1 MESTQPTGKLLLGFR
16 TIAQEKLQH
25 VFYSI
30 PSEKD
35 LIIEPALIKPLEH
48 VCGASWLRKKGIDKI
63 FKFDPKNPP
72 PKRKQFVYFIT
83 SSLLTFKSVL
93 DQISGY
99 QSQTSSLM
107 EPDIRT
113 KQYHVLVFPFVL
125 ASFEQLLE
133 EEGLHGIVE
142 LHNFQWDFLLLDDS
156 ILSLEL
162 PNVFADVFV
171 RHDTTLLASIAQSV
185 RIFNLVMGK
194 PHLIF
199 SLGENAEKILQMV
212 QRIESNKRVGSGTV
226 GKAGEQHQP
235 QPQPQSK
242 EPAFATMLIVDRD
255 RDYPACLLTS
265 VVYSGLLVEI
275 QKLNSG
281 FLVVDGESNK
291 IKTGKLAVLREDCDG
306 TWRHKES
313 PQTDSG
319 GGQEVSSLRMSGAQD
334 AIYLEHKYR
343 HFSEVISM
351 LSAQAKTLGLEGKA
365 YSREMKLNEMKD
377 YVTNKLPKVAAAKR
391 ELFKHLRLCET
402 IVEEIGANFEK
413 HQMIEE
419 SILTNTNRKQIMNY
433 IMELL
438 SSDAH
443 RYNTLRLMC
452 LYHVTIG
459 LVPEDM
465 AKLMTG
471 YLNAFG
477 YGNLTVFH
485 NLYQAKLFPDTTNLS
500 KTKLLSQISIP
511 TLKTPFQLEANKLKQ
526 LPTDATTVEATAS
539 SNAGQG
545 RENML
550 IGTGEGT
557 AARTTGKACPSY
569 VFNGNYIPLIT
580 QLTSMIF
587 SASSFDNLNTRLGHL
602 ERLKV
607 SGRALSSVV
616 EPRPIKELAAS
627 SHKTTLNQLLPF
639 REKTM
644 FVFVVG
650 GITYAEIA
658 ACHLLERTIGAKI
671 VLSSD
676 RIIAGHDLIESVVQ

>member
-16 TIAQEKLQH
+16 QIAQEKLQH

-35 LIIEPALIKPLEH
+35 LIIESALIKPLEH

-142 LHNFQWDFLLLDDS
+142 LYNFQWDFLLLDDS

-185 RIFNLVMGK
+185 RVFNLVMGK

-212 QRIESNKRVGSGTV
+212 QRIETSKRVGSAV
-226 GKAGEQHQP
+226 CKPDEP
-235 QPQPQSK
+235 QAPSK
-242 EPAFATMLIVDRD
+242 EPAFSTMLIIDRD

-275 QKLNSG
+275 QTLNSG

-291 IKTGKLAVLREDCDG
+291 IKTGKLAVLREDG
-306 TWRHKES
+306 PWAAKEAS
-313 PQTDSG
+313 QAASG
-319 GGQEVSSLRMSGAQD
+319 SGQETSSLRMSGAQD

-402 IVEEIGANFEK
+402 IVEEIGGNFEK

-465 AKLMTG
+465 TKLMMG

-500 KTKLLSQISIP
+500 KTKILSQISIP

-526 LPTDATTVEATAS
+526 LPTDTTTVEATAS
-539 SNAGQG
+539 GNAGQ
-545 RENML
+545 RENIL
-550 IGTGEGT
+550 IGAGEGT
-557 AARTTGKACPSY
+557 AARAGKACPSY

-587 SASSFDNLNTRLGHL
+587 GASSFDNLNARLGHL

-607 SGRALSSVV
+607 SGRALSSIA

-676 RIIAGHDLIESVVQ
+676 RIIAGHDLIQSAVH

>member
-1 MESTQPTGKLLLGFR
+1 MEPTQPTGKLLLGFR
-16 TIAQEKLQH
+16 QIAQEKLQH

-72 PKRKQFVYFIT
+72 PKRKQFLYFIT
-83 SSLLTFKSVL
+83 TSLLTFKSVL

-142 LHNFQWDFLLLDDS
+142 LYNFQWDFLLLDDS

-185 RIFNLVMGK
+185 RIFNLVMGQ

-199 SLGENAEKILQMV
+199 SLGENSEKVLQMV
-212 QRIESNKRVGSGTV
+212 QRIETNKRAGSMV
-226 GKAGEQHQP
+226 FKPGEQPPP
-235 QPQPQSK
+235 QPQR

-291 IKTGKLAVLREDCDG
+291 IKTGKLAVLREDGG
-306 TWRHKES
+306 TLAAKES
-313 PQTDSG
+313 SQTGSG
-319 GGQEVSSLRMSGAQD
+319 SGPEVSSLRMSGAQD

-365 YSREMKLNEMKD
+365 YTREMKLNEMKD
-377 YVTNKLPKVAAAKR
+377 YVTNKLPKVAAAKK

-402 IVEEIGANFEK
+402 IVEEIGGNFEK

-465 AKLMTG
+465 TKLMTG

-500 KTKLLSQISIP
+500 KTKILSQISIP

-526 LPTDATTVEATAS
+526 LPTDATTAESTAS
-539 SNAGQG
+539 SNAAQ
-545 RENML
+545 RETIL
-550 IGTGEGT
+550 IGAGEGT
-557 AARTTGKACPSY
+557 TAHTGKTCPSY

-580 QLTSMIF
+580 QLASMIF
-587 SASSFDNLNTRLGHL
+587 GASSFDNLNTRLGHL

-607 SGRALSSVV
+607 SGRALNSVV

-676 RIIAGHDLIESVVQ
+676 RIIAGHDLVESVVH

>member
-16 TIAQEKLQH
+16 QIAQEKLQH

-35 LIIEPALIKPLEH
+35 LIIESALIKPLEH

-142 LHNFQWDFLLLDDS
+142 LYNFQWDFLLLDDS

-185 RIFNLVMGK
+185 RVFNLVMGK

-212 QRIESNKRVGSGTV
+212 QRIETSKRVGSAV
-226 GKAGEQHQP
+226 CKPDEP
-235 QPQPQSK
+235 QAPSK
-242 EPAFATMLIVDRD
+242 EPAFSTMLIVDRD

-275 QKLNSG
+275 QTLNSG

-291 IKTGKLAVLREDCDG
+291 IKTGKLAVLREDG
-306 TWRHKES
+306 PWAAKEAS
-313 PQTDSG
+313 QAASG
-319 GGQEVSSLRMSGAQD
+319 SGQEASSLRMSGAQD

-402 IVEEIGANFEK
+402 IVEEIGGNFEK

-465 AKLMTG
+465 TKLMMG

-500 KTKLLSQISIP
+500 KTKILSQISIP

-526 LPTDATTVEATAS
+526 LPTDTTTVEATAS
-539 SNAGQG
+539 GNAGQ
-545 RENML
+545 RENIL
-550 IGTGEGT
+550 IGAGEGT
-557 AARTTGKACPSY
+557 AARAGKACPSY

-587 SASSFDNLNTRLGHL
+587 GASSFDNLNARLGHL

-607 SGRALSSVV
+607 SGRALSSIA

-676 RIIAGHDLIESVVQ
+676 RIIAGHDLIQSVVH

>member
-1 MESTQPTGKLLLGFR
+1 MESSCISKLLGFR
-16 TIAQEKLQH
+16 QIAQEKLQH
-25 VFYSI
+25 IFYSI

-35 LIIEPALIKPLEH
+35 FIIEPALIKPLEH

-83 SSLLTFKSVL
+83 SNLLTFKSVL

-107 EPDIRT
+107 EPDIRN
-113 KQYHVLVFPFVL
+113 KQYHVLVLPTVL
-125 ASFEQLLE
+125 ASFEHLLE
-133 EEGLHGIVE
+133 EEGLHGVVE
-142 LHNFQWDFLLLDDS
+142 LYNFQWDFLQLDES

-171 RHDTTLLASIAQSV
+171 RKDTTPLGSIAQSI

-194 PHLIF
+194 PHLVF

-212 QRIESNKRVGSGTV
+212 QRMESDKRHVMASSSA
-226 GKAGEQHQP
+226 GKDNSKAAPKEA
-235 QPQPQSK
+235 K
-242 EPAFATMLIVDRD
+242 EPEYAAMLILDRD
-255 RDYPACLLTS
+255 RDYPACLLTP
-265 VVYSGLLVEI
+265 VVYCGLLLEI
-275 QKLNSG
+275 QNLNSG
-281 FLVVDGESNK
+281 SLSVDGDSNK
-291 IKTGKLAVLREDCDG
+291 IKLGKLAFLQQQQDLTQHENAS
-306 TWRHKES
+306 K
-313 PQTDSG
+313 
-319 GGQEVSSLRMSGAQD
+319 QEATSLRMSGTQD
-334 AIYLEHKYR
+334 MIYLEHRYR
-343 HFSEVISM
+343 HFSEVISL

-365 YSREMKLNEMKD
+365 YTREMKLQEMKD
-377 YVTNKLPKVAAAKR
+377 YVTNKLPKVAAAKK

-433 IMELL
+433 ILELL

-443 RYNTLRLMC
+443 KYNTLRLIC

-459 LVPEDM
+459 LTGEDM
-465 AKLMTG
+465 TKLMTA

-477 YGNLTVFH
+477 YRYLAVFYNLF
-485 NLYQAKLFPDTTNLS
+485 QARLFPDTTNLS
-500 KTKLLSQISIP
+500 KTKILSQISIP
-511 TLKTPFQLEANKLKQ
+511 TMKTPFQIEANKLKQ
-526 LPTDATTVEATAS
+526 LPTDANESVP
-539 SNAGQG
+539 
-545 RENML
+545 
-550 IGTGEGT
+550 GT
-557 AARTTGKACPSY
+557 AGSDRDAGLAGVASGGINVGGKACSSY

-580 QLTSMIF
+580 QLTHMIF
-587 SASSFDNLNTRLGHL
+587 AASSFDQLNTRLGHL

-607 SGRALSSVV
+607 SGRVLQGSNQPSVDTFAS
-616 EPRPIKELAAS
+616 PKTIKELSAS
-627 SHKTTLNQLLPF
+627 SHKAALNQLFPF
-639 REKTM
+639 QEKTM
-644 FVFVVG
+644 FIFIVG

-658 ACHLLERTIGAKI
+658 ACHLLERTLGAKI

-676 RIIAGHDLIESVVQ
+676 RIIAGHDLIESAVNC

>member
-1 MESTQPTGKLLLGFR
+1 MDSASGRKLIGFR
-16 TIAQEKLQH
+16 QIAQEKLQH

-99 QSQTSSLM
+99 QSQTSSMM
-107 EPDIRT
+107 EPDIRN
-113 KQYHVLVFPFVL
+113 KQYHVLVLPSVL
-125 ASFEQLLE
+125 ASFEHLLE

-142 LHNFQWDFLLLDDS
+142 LYNFQWDFLLLDES
-156 ILSLEL
+156 LLSLEL

-171 RHDTTLLASIAQSV
+171 RKDTTPLGSIAQSI

-194 PHLIF
+194 PHLVF
-199 SLGENAEKILQMV
+199 SLGENAEKILHMV
-212 QRIESNKRVGSGTV
+212 QRMETSKRPNVV
-226 GKAGEQHQP
+226 GKESAARTDASVEKDP
-235 QPQPQSK
+235 
-242 EPAFATMLIVDRD
+242 EYAAMLILDRD
-255 RDYPACLLTS
+255 RDYPACLLTP
-265 VVYSGLLVEI
+265 VVYCGLLLEI
-275 QKLNSG
+275 QPLNSG
-281 FLVVDGESNK
+281 SLVVDGECNK
-291 IKTGKLAVLREDCDG
+291 IKNGKLAFL
-306 TWRHKES
+306 
-313 PQTDSG
+313 
-319 GGQEVSSLRMSGAQD
+319 QEQGAAPSTQQETTSLRMSGAQD
-334 AIYLEHKYR
+334 MIYLEHRYR
-343 HFSEVISM
+343 HFSEVISL

-365 YSREMKLNEMKD
+365 YTREMKLHEMKE
-377 YVTNKLPKVAAAKR
+377 YVTHKLPKVAAAKK

-433 IMELL
+433 ILELL

-443 RYNTLRLMC
+443 RYNTLRLIC

-459 LVPEDM
+459 LTSEDM
-465 AKLMTG
+465 TKLVTS

-477 YGNLTVFH
+477 YRHLSLFH
-485 NLYQAKLFPDTTNLS
+485 NLFLARLFPDTTNLS
-500 KTKLLSQISIP
+500 KTKILSQISIP
-511 TLKTPFQLEANKLKQ
+511 TLKTPFQIEANKLKQ
-526 LPTDATTVEATAS
+526 LPTDTNETVMPTNDRDNSGLAGAGVPSVGS
-539 SNAGQG
+539 SAGG
-545 RENML
+545 AK
-550 IGTGEGT
+550 T
-557 AARTTGKACPSY
+557 CPSY
-569 VFNGNYIPLIT
+569 VFNGNYIPLVT
-580 QLTSMIF
+580 QLTHLIF
-587 SASSFDNLNTRLGHL
+587 AASSFDNLNTRLGHL

-607 SGRALSSVV
+607 SGRALTSDQTLCT
-616 EPRPIKELAAS
+616 PRSIKELSAS
-627 SHKTTLNQLLPF
+627 SHKAALNQLLPF
-639 REKTM
+639 KEKTM
-644 FVFVVG
+644 FIFIVG

-676 RIIAGHDLIESVVQ
+676 RIIAGHDLIESVVNC